1 MAITRCENMKAYRVF
16 ECIRFHC
23 SRMISISTS
32 FSIPS
37 ASQNLTTEARVSASR
52 KWKKLLFTPWMMS
65 LSLETFRFQMDAI
78 LAKKIK
84 QTHWQYF
91 VLGKNYYCLYLFLLK
106 QSGDMY
112 FSNIDQVTVYL
123 CGLLFVHFVL
133 FYLFVIQNWP
143 IFCIYDCRYWSFSC
157 EINIYDTD

>member
-1 MAITRCENMKAYRVF
+1 MIL
-16 ECIRFHC
+16 
-23 SRMISISTS
+23 ISIS

-84 QTHWQYF
+84 QLHWQYF
-91 VLGKNYYCLYLFLLK
+91 VLGKNFYCLIYFCWSSRVICTLLTSIKLLYICVAYFLYILYD
-106 QSGDMY
+106 SIYMY
-112 FSNIDQVTVYL
+112 FKID
-123 CGLLFVHFVL
+123 LLFVYMIVDIE
-133 FYLFVIQNWP
+133 V
-143 IFCIYDCRYWSFSC
+143 SVVK
-157 EINIYDTD
+157 